1 MSLVFGAVMGSMW
14 AGYVL
19 VSNLGGTSVFEG
31 STRVYALNPWFV
43 TSAIAFTALSGFLAA
58 YWTGSIGAA
67 MGVAFWSGVISAAIT
82 IAVVIGVNF
91 LFHDVMMQD
100 PSTIRAFVQEVHH
113 SPTNAELSD
122 FIWTDALGGCA
133 CQLWIGPLSGLLIG
147 GIGALIGKIV
157 RNGLVRMHFA

>member
-1 MSLVFGAVMGSMW
+1 M
-14 AGYVL
+14 GYVL
-19 VSNLGGTSVFEG
+19 VSNLGGTSVLGG
-31 STRVYALNPWFV
+31 STRVYAMNPWFV
-43 TSAIAFTALSGFLAA
+43 AIAIAFTTLSGLLAA

-82 IAVVIGVNF
+82 IATVIGINI

-100 PSTIRAFVQEVHH
+100 PSTTRAFVQAVHYA
-113 SPTNAELSD
+113 PTNAELSD

-133 CQLWIGPLSGLLIG
+133 CQLWIGPLSGLVIG
-147 GIGALIGKIV
+147 GIGALIGKIA